1 MANGFFYKKG
11 VAEELII
18 SLLALLFIYAG
29 CSKLLNMADFAGA
42 MAVQPFAGWIK
53 ALLSNTLPYAE
64 IVIAVGL
71 LLYKSRQ
78 YAPYMYALLL
88 LLFTSYSGLALFH
101 YFKTVPCSC
110 GGIIEHLDWKAHF
123 ILNLVFCVLTI
134 VATALH
140 LSNKLIVHNQEVS

>member
-78 YAPYMYALLL
+78 YALYMYALLL

-101 YFKTVPCSC
+101 YFKTGPCSC
-110 GGIIEHLDWKAHF
+110 AKTH
-123 ILNLVFCVLTI
+123 
-134 VATALH
+134 
-140 LSNKLIVHNQEVS
+140 